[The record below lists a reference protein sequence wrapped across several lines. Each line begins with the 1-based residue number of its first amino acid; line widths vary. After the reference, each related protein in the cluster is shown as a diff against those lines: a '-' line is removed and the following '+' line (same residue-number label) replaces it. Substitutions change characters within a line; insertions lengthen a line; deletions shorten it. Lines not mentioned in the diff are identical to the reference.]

1 MALIENLDACAIDV
15 SVLHEPQ
22 IKTDWSTRKLFSDEL
37 VLVSTTPRQL
47 VRWDSRYV
55 YIDWGDGY
63 REQHFRAYPV
73 DDTPL
78 SRLATPELRSITCLM
93 WEIGRASC
101 RERVGQYV

>member
-1 MALIENLDACAIDV
+1 MRISDWSADV
-15 SVLHEPQ
+15 CSSDL

-78 SRLATPELRSITCLM
+78 VSFSDARIALDYLLDVGGSAYLPRRDQKSTRLNS
-93 WEIGRASC
+93 SH
-101 RERVGQYV
+101 